1 MARRSFTWLAGTALF
16 TVLGSFAACNEP
28 NDPGGKDDKD
38 GVNNVPPGKSTS
50 SGDGGEGGGLGMVCT
65 EDADCDD
72 DNLCTLDE
80 CVDFHCQNTED
91 DDGDPCTTSTCNPID
106 GVVITELYEVLF
118 QETFSDNAAM
128 WTMGGQWSFAATVA
142 STGGLE
148 GADDPADGPTGMPGE
163 FVAQTNGATSGLV
176 DPTGGVADRL
186 RSPPIVIPSPTPA
199 DFYTLRFQRWLNAD
213 TPPIMTVT
221 VEVND
226 GAQDVV
232 VWENQGKIIDAPAHG
247 IGWFEVRL
255 DVTAPIRTAIENN
268 EPVTISFTMLKN
280 GSGQSVGG
288 WAIDNLTLERSSF
301 PVDDQLC
308 TLDTCVGVDGM
319 AVPVGT
325 PMPAVQDMLAC
336 TTFVCDP
343 GSLDNP
349 QQQEATPD
357 CIVP

>member
-1 MARRSFTWLAGTALF
+1 M
-16 TVLGSFAACNEP
+16 V
-28 NDPGGKDDKD
+28 
-38 GVNNVPPGKSTS
+38 VTS
-50 SGDGGEGGGLGMVCT
+50 
-65 EDADCDD
+65 
-72 DNLCTLDE
+72 
-80 CVDFHCQNTED
+80 
-91 DDGDPCTTSTCNPID
+91 
-106 GVVITELYEVLF
+106 LYEVLF
-118 QETFSDNAAM
+118 EEGFFDNTQM
-128 WTMGGQWSFAATVA
+128 WTMEGQWSFNPTAA

-148 GADDPADGPTGMPGE
+148 GGDDPANDAAGTPGGR
-163 FVAQTNGATSGLV
+163 VAQTGGMTGLV
-176 DPTGGVADRL
+176 DPTGGVAERL
-186 RSPPIVIPSPTPA
+186 RSPPLVIPDADPA
-199 DFYTLRFQRWLNAD
+199 DFYTLRFQRWLNSDA
-213 TPPIMTVT
+213 PPIMTVT

-255 DVTAPIRTAIENN
+255 DVTAPIRTALENGAS
-268 EPVTISFTMLKN
+268 PTISFTMLKN

-288 WAIDNLTLERSSF
+288 WAIDDLTLERSSF

-325 PMPAVQDMLAC
+325 PMPAIQDMLAC

-343 GSLDNP
+343 GSFDNP